1 MTESFGLIDQVRPSN
16 SDRLFFDR
24 YRWCLNFRMP
34 GIYFL
39 RGLKSESPEALET
52 RIKQRHAQW
61 LVYSEKYRTRAV
73 NFDVD
78 KIIALAKFLLP
89 HMADSKLTVS
99 QYWGYLYC
107 NDFAVIESVAKE
119 FLVPV
124 RYVKEAVVTRA
135 KNTVM
140 LRHSD
145 YALRSYFRERL
156 TSVDT
161 AKRIQDYLT
170 CQPDVRISSALSAFF
185 AHGPANYRGSCLF
198 QRYYFFDHNSDATV
212 TLFNLMAPGL
222 IRQTMPVLTK

>member
-1 MTESFGLIDQVRPSN
+1 MELSALIDQVQPSN

-24 YRWCLNFRMP
+24 YRWVLNFRLP

-39 RGLKSESPEALET
+39 RGLKLESPEALET

-61 LVYSEKYRTRAV
+61 LFYSEKYRTRAV
-73 NFDVD
+73 SFDID

-107 NDFAVIESVAKE
+107 NDFSVIESIADE
-119 FLVPV
+119 FSVPV
-124 RYVKEAVVTRA
+124 KYVKEAVITRA
-135 KNTVM
+135 KNTVV

-145 YALRSYFRERL
+145 YTLRSYFRERL

-161 AKRIQDYLT
+161 AKHIQDYLT
-170 CQPDVRISSALSAFF
+170 CQPDVRISSALSAFL

-212 TLFNLMAPGL
+212 TMFNLIAPGL
-222 IRQTMPVLTK
+222 IRQTVPVLTK